1 MSTKVRERE
10 ERSSLPA
17 AGTEMPTSRA
27 IQTGGLG
34 RRYWWLWGATAV
46 SSVGDGLVLV
56 GFPLLAATMTHS
68 ALALSGLLAA
78 LKAPWLV
85 CSLPFGAMADRG
97 DRRRMAITIETARM
111 AVLVAFAAAIG
122 LGHDSLALLYATAF
136 VLGALETG
144 FFAATISVVPELVG
158 SRELSRANGHLYSAR
173 YSGEEF
179 AGPALGGVAFAAAA
193 ALPFLLDGVSF
204 AASAAMLLVVFGLWR
219 RPGARPAGRRSAPAE
234 AATTTVWHDVV
245 EGVRYLTGQP
255 LLRLLAGVIAS
266 FAFCQAMVMGILV
279 KYGLVD
285 LHLSQAGY
293 GLFLTIGAVG
303 SISAGAVAGR
313 VHRVLGTARLLMLS
327 GVAAAIAYLAMSAS
341 SLLPVAGG
349 ALLLECLAVGWGN
362 VCSLSLRQRVIPS
375 ELLGRTSNAFRM
387 VVIGSVPV
395 GALVGGVVG
404 DAVSLRGAFAVA
416 GLIQLVIVLAAGRT
430 LCERINAAE
439 IDLREAEPV
448 LDLGPTVSEALEL
461 AGVVAGAPS
470 GEEQP

>member
-1 MSTKVRERE
+1 VSTKVRERE

-27 IQTGGLG
+27 IQTGGLS

-136 VLGALETG
+136 ALGALETG
-144 FFAATISVVPELVG
+144 FFAATISVVPELV
-158 SRELSRANGHLYSAR
+158 SPDELSRANGHLYSAR

-179 AGPALGGVAFAAAA
+179 AGPALGGVVFAAAA

-219 RPGARPAGRRSAPAE
+219 RPRPGFSPAAPAAPP
-234 AATTTVWHDVV
+234 AAVARTTVWHDVV

-303 SISAGAVAGR
+303 SITAGAIAGR

-404 DAVSLRGAFAVA
+404 DAVSLRGAFALA
-416 GLIQLVIVLAAGRT
+416 GLVQLVIVLAAGRT

-461 AGVVAGAPS
+461 AGIGAR
-470 GEEQP
+470 EEQP